1 MTGNRWTVFLVRG
14 DKSPV
19 RQYSFS
25 PAHLRLLLG
34 VGAMVLLVGALI
46 VSMAG
51 PEAFSRLEARR
62 LGLENDLL
70 RSELATLQDQVV
82 GLEDVLG
89 SLSQRDAEVRRI
101 AGIESLGEDVLLAGV
116 GGPGSEGPES
126 HPLSS
131 IDAAL
136 GEAAFAA
143 TYDLEALDRRAL
155 LLSESMAEAA
165 DTLRAHRALLQAT
178 PSILPA
184 AGLVSSRFS
193 QERLHPLYHRAKPH
207 EGVDVS
213 APRGT
218 PILAAAKGKVTR
230 ASWVTGYGQLVEIS
244 HGYGYVTRYGHAS
257 RIMVRV
263 GQVVERGEVIA
274 QVGSSGIATAPNLH
288 YEVLVN
294 GQAQNPMNYVLPDA
308 FP

>member
-1 MTGNRWTVFLVRG
+1 MTGNRWTVLLVRG

-19 RQYSFS
+19 RQYSFT
-25 PAHLRLLLG
+25 PTHLRILLG
-34 VGAMVLLVGALI
+34 VGAAVVLAGALLVSL
-46 VSMAG
+46 AG

-70 RSELATLQDQVV
+70 RSELAALQDQVV
-82 GLEDVLG
+82 GIEDVLG
-89 SLSQRDAEVRRI
+89 DLSHRDAEVRRI
-101 AGIESLGEDVLLAGV
+101 AGIESLEEDVLLAGV
-116 GGPGSEGPES
+116 GGPGLDGPES
-126 HPLSS
+126 HPLYS
-131 IDAAL
+131 IDSEL

-165 DTLRAHRALLQAT
+165 DTLRSHRNLLEST
-178 PSILPA
+178 PSILPT

-193 QERLHPLYHRAKPH
+193 SERLHPLYQRAMPH

-218 PILAAAKGKVTR
+218 PILAAANGKVLR
-230 ASWVTGYGQLVEIS
+230 AGWATGYGQLVEIS

-257 RIMVRV
+257 RIMVRA
-263 GQVVERGEVIA
+263 GQTVSRGEVIA
-274 QVGSSGIATAPNLH
+274 QVGNSGIATSPHLH

-294 GQAQNPMNYVLPDA
+294 GRAQNPMNYVLPEG